1 MTTLFETFA
10 EYPLLL
16 LAVLLG
22 LGAAIGHVRVAGVRL
37 GPAAVLFA
45 ALGVSAWA
53 AAAGV
58 DLEIPEVIGTF
69 GLVLFTYTIGVV
81 SGTHFFAS
89 LRRGWPTML
98 VVAAALSLVGV
109 VAVLIG
115 RALSL
120 EPGTVA
126 GAYAGALTN
135 TPALAAAS
143 ARAADP
149 AAPTIGYSI
158 TYLGGVVVMLVVAA
172 WSLRRPGAQPRRE
185 EIGHITVRVEVDEPM
200 TVAMLTEAHDQQI
213 GVSRLKHAHAANPT
227 IVPPGTETIGH
238 NDLVTVVGP
247 RAVLDD
253 VAERLGHVSSHDIV
267 EDRHDLDFR
276 RVTLSNKP
284 LVGHTVGELDLDEKF
299 GATVSRVRR
308 GDVDLVAHDTFVL
321 AMGDRLR
328 VIAPRAQMAAVG
340 KYLGD
345 SDRGMSDINVG
356 GLALGLAVGMA
367 IGLIHVPTPGGGFTI
382 GAAAGTL
389 MVGLVFGRLG
399 RVGPVITSMSNGA
412 AHALSA
418 LGMVTFLAYAGVRA
432 GRSISEALASDAG
445 WRVAVLGRGAHR
457 HQRRAARPRRAR
469 PAQDV
474 VAGDRGRPRRWP
486 DPAGDPGLRQRQDQL
501 RHPDRR
507 GLRAGL
513 PGGHDQQDHRG
524 AGARRPLTEVSP
536 LRAAYLRFRGL

>member
-1 MTTLFETFA
+1 MHVTTLFETFA

-16 LAVLLG
+16 LAVLLV
-22 LGAAIGHVRVAGVRL
+22 LGAAVGHVRIAGVRL

-58 DLEIPEVIGTF
+58 DLEIPEVVGTF

-98 VVAAALSLVGV
+98 VVAGALALVGA
-109 VAVLIG
+109 VAVVIG

-158 TYLGGVVVMLVVAA
+158 TYLGGVIVMLVVAA

-200 TVAMLTEAHDQQI
+200 TVSMLASAHHDEI

-227 IVPPGTETIGH
+227 IVPAGTETIGH
-238 NDLVTVVGP
+238 NDLVTIVGP
-247 RAVLDD
+247 RAALDD

-276 RVTLSNKP
+276 RDHP
-284 LVGHTVGELDLDEKF
+284 LE
-299 GATVSRVRR
+299 
-308 GDVDLVAHDTFVL
+308 
-321 AMGDRLR
+321 
-328 VIAPRAQMAAVG
+328 Q
-340 KYLGD
+340 
-345 SDRGMSDINVG
+345 
-356 GLALGLAVGMA
+356 
-367 IGLIHVPTPGGGFTI
+367 
-382 GAAAGTL
+382 AAG
-389 MVGLVFGRLG
+389 R
-399 RVGPVITSMSNGA
+399 P
-412 AHALSA
+412 
-418 LGMVTFLAYAGVRA
+418 
-432 GRSISEALASDAG
+432 
-445 WRVAVLGRGAHR
+445 HR
-457 HQRRAARPRRAR
+457 RRAR
-469 PAQDV
+469 SSTRSSAPPS
-474 VAGDRGRPRRWP
+474 AGCAAATSTSSRTTPSCSRWATGCGSSHRAPRWP
-486 DPAGDPGLRQRQDQL
+486 RSASTSATATAACPTSTSA
-501 RHPDRR
+501 
-507 GLRAGL
+507 A
-513 PGGHDQQDHRG
+513 
-524 AGARRPLTEVSP
+524 SP
-536 LRAAYLRFRGL
+536 SASRSAWPSA